1 VLVEEEVKGLIGG
14 VASPAGLAKDL
25 SSVIEKVPALF

>member
-1 VLVEEEVKGLIGG
+1 VKGLIGG

-25 SSVIEKVPALF
+25 SGVIEMVRVLF